1 VLELLAT
8 ILPLAIASTMSPGI
22 LAITIALLSGK
33 NHQKIRTIAYNLGGL
48 LTALIILY
56 FTIFSGRVGL
66 GNPTEPGGI
75 DYLDTAIGIVFIL
88 FAIRTWTTRNNREK
102 KLEEKT
108 AKPNFGKWFFI
119 GFITTITNF
128 DAVLFYFTEIHEIVD
143 PGTTFIY
150 SLILML
156 IATFFFLSPSLVP
169 LIMYLV
175 DPKKASERLKPAS
188 EFMKKYGS
196 VLVAA
201 IFFIFGVVLL
211 MRGMGW
217 HW

>member
-1 VLELLAT
+1 MFELLAT

-22 LAITIALLSGK
+22 LAITIALLSSK

-56 FTIFSGRVGL
+56 ITIFSGRIGL
-66 GNPTEPGGI
+66 GNPAEPGGI
-75 DYLDTAIGIVFIL
+75 DYLDTVIGLVFIF
-88 FAIRTWTTRNNREK
+88 FAVHTWATRKNKEK

-108 AKPNFGKWFFI
+108 AKPNFGKWLFI

-150 SLILML
+150 SLILMF

-175 DPKKASERLKPAS
+175 NPKKASERLRPAT

-196 VLVAA
+196 IMVAA

-211 MRGMGW
+211 IRGMGW
-217 HW
+217 HL